1 MKRIINNKK
10 YDTETATM
18 LGDNWNG
25 YDPNKYPWAYEK
37 EELYIKKNGEYF
49 LVGRGGELSK
59 YGDIYES
66 KGKINEVI
74 IPLKT
79 DEAKKWVAEKLDVD
93 LYETIFGE
101 VDE

>member
-18 LGDNWNG
+18 LGDYWNG

-49 LVGRGGELSK
+49 LVGRG
-59 YGDIYES
+59 
-66 KGKINEVI
+66 
-74 IPLKT
+74 
-79 DEAKKWVAEKLDVD
+79 
-93 LYETIFGE
+93 
-101 VDE
+101 